1 MKSTLLVTPI
11 YQNIQYSVQSQTAKW
26 QKIPKDHVVNYV
38 NPRFRC
44 IDQLNKTDKCLKL
57 SIYSQSIFR
66 KEKKWNQF
74 SDVTRWFLID
84 MTFWFDL
91 LIVQFYTS
99 FHISPFSQRSWR
111 IILDLDSDFLS
122 CYWNI
127 GNFVINNFGVTVC
140 DHCTVGCFLSKNVIY
155 ITYITA

>member
-1 MKSTLLVTPI
+1 MKILISYEEHTFSNPHLSKHPVQCAISDCQMTENSKRSRGQLHESTFSLHWTKLTSVENYLPI
-11 YQNIQYSVQSQTAKW
+11 HSG
-26 QKIPKDHVVNYV
+26 H
-38 NPRFRC
+38 
-44 IDQLNKTDKCLKL
+44 L
-57 SIYSQSIFR
+57 
-66 KEKKWNQF
+66 EKKWNQF

-140 DHCTVGCFLSKNVIY
+140 DHCTVGCFVY
-155 ITYITA
+155 